1 MYGWWM
7 SSELYFS
14 AMTLHKTTVE
24 IDLDALARAQA
35 ALGTSG
41 SKETLNAALADVNR
55 RAALK
60 EAADFVLSGQFHVP
74 DEKIWAAWREPRP

>member
-1 MYGWWM
+1 MYGQ
-7 SSELYFS
+7 STQSELYS
-14 AMTLHKTTVE
+14 SMMALHKTTVE

-41 SKETLNAALADVNR
+41 IKETLNAALADVNR

-60 EAADFVLSGQFHVP
+60 EAAEFVLSGQFHVP
-74 DEKIWAAWREPRP
+74 DERTWAVWREPRA